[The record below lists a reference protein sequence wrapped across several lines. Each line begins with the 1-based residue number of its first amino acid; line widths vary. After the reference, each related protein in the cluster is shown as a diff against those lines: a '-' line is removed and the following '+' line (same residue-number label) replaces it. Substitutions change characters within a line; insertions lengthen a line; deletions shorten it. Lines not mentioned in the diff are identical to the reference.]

1 MDEAKTLIHMSV
13 SAIIASVF
21 LALAVGTIGIGYIL
35 WGYFSRQENAAS
47 AMSSYVNFTAYDNST
62 VRGQEVVQLIEA
74 NEDIFVIIFDG
85 VGSDADN
92 LAIGTKAASWV
103 KVGGYAATIPPNTI
117 MNTVNSLP
125 TYNNALS
132 KMHNFTNI
140 ENGVAVDLSVYNLV
154 GKDYTYLQ
162 AFMLDQFGTSS
173 KNYAAF
179 RSCLVY
185 DDNSAD
191 VIGVLLVRIPE
202 GVTP

>member
-1 MDEAKTLIHMSV
+1 
-13 SAIIASVF
+13 
-21 LALAVGTIGIGYIL
+21 
-35 WGYFSRQENAAS
+35 
-47 AMSSYVNFTAYDNST
+47 MSSYVSFTAYDNTT

-85 VGSDADN
+85 IGSNADN

-103 KVGGYAATIPPNTI
+103 KKGGYAATIPPNTI
-117 MNTVNSLP
+117 MNTVNSVP
-125 TYNNALS
+125 TYTNALN
-132 KMHNFTNI
+132 KMHNFTDM
-140 ENGVAVDLSVYNLV
+140 ENGVAVDVSVQNLV
-154 GKDYTYLQ
+154 GKDYSYLQ
-162 AFMLDQFGTSS
+162 AYMLDQFGTSD

-191 VIGVLLVRIPE
+191 IIGVLLVRIPE